1 MIVSQDLQVN
11 ARRTSLIVTSETC
24 ESYFA
29 KPDTGNELPVIKS
42 PLTNTEP
49 APLLSEVEEVVMQTK
64 LGEAPGL
71 YGVPEYQA
79 SSSVMPDHRRCEPST
94 HFAQTCGKGANG
106 QTSGKAKN
114 VYQSQETQKECSNYR
129 IIALVKHASKILL

>member
-42 PLTNTEP
+42 PLTKTEP
-49 APLLSEVEEVVMQTK
+49 SPLLSEVEEAARKIK
-64 LGEAPGL
+64 LRKAPGL
-71 YGVPEYQA
+71 DGVP
-79 SSSVMPDHRRCEPST
+79 
-94 HFAQTCGKGANG
+94 
-106 QTSGKAKN
+106 
-114 VYQSQETQKECSNYR
+114 
-129 IIALVKHASKILL
+129 